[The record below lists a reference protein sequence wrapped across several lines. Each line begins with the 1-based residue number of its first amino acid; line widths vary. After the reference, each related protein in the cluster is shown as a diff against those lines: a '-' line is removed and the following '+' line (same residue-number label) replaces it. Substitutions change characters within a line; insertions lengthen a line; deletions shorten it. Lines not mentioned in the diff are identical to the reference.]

1 MLYYYLISGLPD
13 LRLDSEPRQI
23 DFEEAYDAIERN
35 LTEQDRVPYRYLLYP
50 NDNRNILLTLFEEA
64 QRRRLA
70 DFVQPSAFSIEEI
83 RDYRHHQFLFPSYLS
98 QFLEVY
104 ADQIGEVPISQM
116 MARLEQL
123 FTEEVENLADD
134 FVSSWLDFDRTLK
147 AIVAT
152 YNYATY
158 AFLSRPPEPAD
169 GTLLKH
175 LGPGKT
181 VGTTLSRAYPY
192 LESLIEVME
201 SRDPHKLEYEVDRIR
216 WDFLDSF
223 PGFFGR
229 HQVYAYALK
238 LMMIQRAYNLRQ
250 KADEGHLAAI
260 MDDIKKIESEPQN
273 AIT

>member
-23 DFEEAYDAIERN
+23 DFEETYDTIARN
-35 LTEQDRVPYRYLLYP
+35 LTEEDRVPYRYLLYA
-50 NDNRNILLTLFEEA
+50 NDNRNILLTLFEES
-64 QRRRLA
+64 QGRRLA
-70 DFVQPSAFSIEEI
+70 DFVQPSAFPMEQI

-116 MARLEQL
+116 TARLEQL
-123 FTEEVENLADD
+123 FMEEVENLADD
-134 FVSSWLDFDRTLK
+134 FVSAWLDFDRVLK

-152 YNYATY
+152 YSYSSY
-158 AFLSRPPEPAD
+158 DFLSKPPEPAD
-169 GTLLKH
+169 GALLKH
-175 LGPGKT
+175 LGPGRT
-181 VGTTLSRAYPY
+181 IGVALSRAYPY
-192 LESLIEVME
+192 LESLIEVMDTG
-201 SRDPHKLEYEVDRIR
+201 DPHKLEYEVDQIR
-216 WDFLDSF
+216 WAFLDGF
-223 PGFFGR
+223 PGFFGC

-238 LMMIQRAYNLRQ
+238 LMMIQRTYNLRQ
-250 KADEGHLAAI
+250 EADEGHLASI